1 MNTLKLHLNPI
12 LKSCVCLTLAVILGM
27 SATGCQSSP
36 APLSEA
42 DIAAHHAMSQ
52 EFLDRVHAEDWVG
65 LSRMYAEDAVVMQPN
80 QPALV
85 GRAAIHDFW
94 AAMPPIKELR
104 FADDGILGELDLAY
118 VYGRYWLVFDLP
130 DAASDEGKY
139 LDVRRRQPDGRW
151 LYVAEMAN
159 SSLPQ
164 SRQVPVESEGSR

>member
-1 MNTLKLHLNPI
+1 MNINQI
-12 LKSCVCLTLAVILGM
+12 MKSCLYLTLAAILCI
-27 SATGCQSSP
+27 SIIGCQSSP
-36 APLSEA
+36 VPLSEEDMA
-42 DIAAHHAMSQ
+42 THHAISQ
-52 EFLDRVHAEDWVG
+52 EFLDRVHEGDWVG
-65 LSRMYAEDAVVMQPN
+65 LSRMYTEDAVVMQPN

-104 FADDGILGELDLAY
+104 FADDGIIGEGDFVY

-130 DAASDEGKY
+130 GAPSDEGKY
-139 LDVRRRQPDGRW
+139 LDVRVRQPDGRW

-164 SRQVPVESEGSR
+164 GRQVPDSP

>member
-1 MNTLKLHLNPI
+1 MRIDPI
-12 LKSCVCLTLAVILGM
+12 MKSGPCLTLAVILGM
-27 SATGCQSSP
+27 SVAGCQSSP

-52 EFLDRVHAEDWVG
+52 EFLDRVHAGDWVG
-65 LSRMYAEDAVVMQPN
+65 LSEMYTEDAVVMQPN

-104 FADDGILGELDLAY
+104 FIDDEIIGEGDLAY
-118 VYGRYWLVFDLP
+118 VYGRYWLVFDQP
-130 DAASDEGKY
+130 GAPSDEGKY

-164 SRQVPVESEGSR
+164 GREVPEGPR

>member
-1 MNTLKLHLNPI
+1 MSLNQI
-12 LKSCVCLTLAVILGM
+12 MKSYLCLTLAAILGM
-27 SATGCQSSP
+27 SVIGCQSSP

-52 EFLDRVHAEDWVG
+52 EFLDRVHAADWFG

-80 QPALV
+80 QPALD

-104 FADDGILGELDLAY
+104 FTDDGIIGEGDLVY

-130 DAASDEGKY
+130 GAPSDEGKY

-164 SRQVPVESEGSR
+164 GRQVPESPR

>member
-1 MNTLKLHLNPI
+1 MRTNRTLRSLACLI
-12 LKSCVCLTLAVILGM
+12 LAPVLCMSVI
-27 SATGCQSSP
+27 GCQPSSP
-36 APLSEA
+36 PLSEA

-65 LSRMYAEDAVVMQPN
+65 LSRMYTEDAVVMQPN

-85 GRAAIHDFW
+85 GRTAIHDFW
-94 AAMPPIKELR
+94 ASMPPIKELR
-104 FADDGILGELDLAY
+104 FADDGVAGEGDLAY

-130 DAASDEGKY
+130 GAPSDEGKY
-139 LDVRRRQPDGRW
+139 LDVRQRQPDGRW

-164 SRQVPVESEGSR
+164 GRQVPVESEEPR